1 DLHSANLAGY
11 ELRRVNENGGGGR
24 GEDEPDDRAQ
34 DRAPEEICVR
44 KSEGERRHAEDRH
57 PNDSLAADAVTDRS
71 AEKCAGGN
79 SGEEDEDMQLR
90 VPHREAE
97 FLDEEKR
104 VVAGH
109 AREIEILRE
118 NEHDQDA

>member
-1 DLHSANLAGY
+1 MKLETLSCSSMMCGLLFMSVKREA
-11 ELRRVNENGGGGR
+11 
-24 GEDEPDDRAQ
+24 
-34 DRAPEEICVR
+34 EESKLTIDTRNYV
-44 KSEGERRHAEDRH
+44 RHAAH
-57 PNDSLAADAVTDRS
+57 AVTDRS

-79 SGEEDEDMQLR
+79 GGEEDEEMQLR